1 MNAARRKAS
10 ALWGRRPAGTGLAS
24 SPWGS
29 PRFYEEMRITRYRQ
43 QPWHTRLLDG
53 HGGGRLL
60 EVGCGAGTDLA
71 YLARRF
77 QHVVGVDLAEA
88 GARLAGGALHHWQV
102 KGTTLVADGEA
113 LPFADGAFDL
123 AYSFGVLHHTDDPAQ
138 ALREI
143 RRVLRPG
150 GRVVVGL
157 YHRWSLFAA
166 QVLVRYLLKARFRH
180 ESWNDFIARCE
191 QGSVEEGVRPRLLL
205 SSRRSARR
213 LLGGFHNVRTRT
225 VHAAGFHVPSGGRL
239 GRLVG
244 AIWGWYVIVEGVR

>member
-1 MNAARRKAS
+1 MNAARRTAS
-10 ALWGRRPAGTGLAS
+10 ALWGRHPAGTGLAS

-29 PRFYEEMRITRYRQ
+29 PRFYEEMRTTRYRQ
-43 QPWHTRLLDG
+43 QPWHTSLLDSCSG
-53 HGGGRLL
+53 RRLL

-71 YLARRF
+71 YLGRHF

-88 GARLAGGALHHWQV
+88 GARLAGGALDHWQV
-102 KGTTLVADGEA
+102 KGATLVADGEA
-113 LPFADGAFDL
+113 LPFADEGFDVV
-123 AYSFGVLHHTDDPAQ
+123 YSFGVLHHTDDPAR

-150 GRVVVGL
+150 GRVIVGL

-166 QVLVRYLLKARFRH
+166 QVMIRYLLTARFRH

-191 QGSVEEGVRPRLLL
+191 QGSVEEGIRPRLLL
-205 SSRRSARR
+205 SSRRSAGR
-213 LLGGFHNVRTRT
+213 LLDGFHGVRTRT
-225 VHAAGFHVPSGGRL
+225 VHSAGFHLPSGGRL

-244 AIWGWYVIVEGVR
+244 SIWGWYVIAEGIR